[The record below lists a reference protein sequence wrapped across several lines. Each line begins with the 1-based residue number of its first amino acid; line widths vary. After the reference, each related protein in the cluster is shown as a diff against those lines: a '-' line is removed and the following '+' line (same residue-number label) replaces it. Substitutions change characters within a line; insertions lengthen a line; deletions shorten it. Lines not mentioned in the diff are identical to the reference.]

1 MNAKGTFEIEMSGE
15 PPYDTVEGVSLS
27 RARFDKTFSGPLA
40 ATSQVEML
48 AARTPVEG
56 SAGYVAI
63 ERIDGVLEG
72 KRGTFVVMH
81 VGVMNRG
88 ERSLEIRIVPDSGTG
103 ELAGIAGRMDIQIVA
118 GQHHYEIEYTLR

>member
-1 MNAKGTFEIEMSGE
+1 MNAKGTFEIKMTGE
-15 PPYDTVEGVSLS
+15 PPYDTVDGVSLS
-27 RARFDKTFSGPLA
+27 RARFDKRFVGPLE
-40 ATSQVEML
+40 ATSQVQML

-88 ERSLEIRIVPDSGTG
+88 ARELEIRIVPDSGTG
-103 ELAGIAGRMDIQIVA
+103 ELAGIAGRMDIQIVS
-118 GQHHYEIEYTLR
+118 GQHHYEIEYELR